1 MNLCCE
7 CITVNIK
14 IGQKSPLEASLE
26 ETRGDEE
33 NMMGARTVKKVKR
46 KLKTESVNYN
56 VPTQNRFINLTN
68 KTSEVSKPQPEKPKL
83 PAAITITDDCAKAD
97 TVLAEIPCKFRRK
110 IIGVGVKI
118 FTDRAEDKATIMAKK
133 EMLDSSHTQT
143 LRRKY
148 LKWSSK
154 ACRTWTQKLL
164 KSSARTII

>member
-1 MNLCCE
+1 M
-7 CITVNIK
+7 
-14 IGQKSPLEASLE
+14 
-26 ETRGDEE
+26 
-33 NMMGARTVKKVKR
+33 
-46 KLKTESVNYN
+46 
-56 VPTQNRFINLTN
+56 PTQNRFMNLTN

-164 KSSARTII
+164 KRRSARTII